1 MDRRR
6 PLQHLPDDARPGGDP
21 PGLRERDHPA
31 VQGRGRLTEPDGR
44 EAERLG
50 AKPPVPGGVK
60 GVLSRAVVDIGPL
73 KRHRDFRLLFGARN
87 ISLFGSGITYVAIP
101 YQVYQLSGSTLLV
114 GLLGIVELVPLLFT
128 ALLGGALADWRDR
141 RRMVLLSELGLA
153 LATGVLLVNSLL
165 PNPQLWVLFVVASV
179 MAGLDGIQRPS
190 LDALVPRLVSR
201 EELPAASA
209 LESFGFNL
217 AEIGGPALAGILIA
231 TVGLPATYG
240 LDIATFAVSLGAL
253 SLMKAATPPAGAEPP
268 SLRRIVEGF
277 RFARSRPELMGTYS
291 VDIVAMFFGMPL
303 ALFPAFAE
311 EFGGPEVLGLLY
323 AAPAHVHRHGVAVV
337 LAASVWGLGVLVFG
351 LAPGLPLALAGLA
364 VAGAGDM
371 VSGIFRTTIWNQTIP
386 DELRG
391 RLAGIE
397 QISYSSGPLLG
408 QVRAGVVGSLAG
420 IRFAAVS
427 GGALCIV
434 GVALTALALPAFWR
448 YDASRS
454 T

>member
-1 MDRRR
+1 
-6 PLQHLPDDARPGGDP
+6 
-21 PGLRERDHPA
+21 
-31 VQGRGRLTEPDGR
+31 
-44 EAERLG
+44 
-50 AKPPVPGGVK
+50 
-60 GVLSRAVVDIGPL
+60 VVDIGPL
-73 KRHRDFRLLFGARN
+73 RRHRDFRLLFGARN
-87 ISLFGSGITYVAIP
+87 ISLFGSGITYVAVP

-114 GLLGIVELVPLLFT
+114 GLLGIVELAPLLFT

-153 LATGVLLVNSLL
+153 LGTGVLLVNSLL
-165 PNPQLWVLFVVASV
+165 PDPQLWVLFVVVSV

-209 LESFGFNL
+209 LDSFGFNI
-217 AEIGGPALAGILIA
+217 AEIGGPALAGVLIA
-231 TVGLPATYG
+231 TIGLPATYG
-240 LDIATFAVSLGAL
+240 LDIATFVVSLAAL
-253 SLMKAATPPAGAEPP
+253 SLMRAATPPAGAEPP

-277 RFARSRPELMGTYS
+277 RFARSRPELVGTYS

-323 AAPAHVHRHGVAVV
+323 AAPAAGALVASATSGWASHVHRHGVAVV

-408 QVRAGVVGSLAG
+408 QVRAGVVGSLGG
-420 IRFAAVS
+420 IRLAAVS
-427 GGALCIV
+427 GGALCVV

-448 YDASRS
+448 YDALRQDAGA
-454 T
+454 

>member
-1 MDRRR
+1 MRR
-6 PLQHLPDDARPGGDP
+6 
-21 PGLRERDHPA
+21 
-31 VQGRGRLTEPDGR
+31 T
-44 EAERLG
+44 LG
-50 AKPPVPGGVK
+50 
-60 GVLSRAVVDIGPL
+60 RAVVDIGPL
-73 KRHRDFRLLFGARN
+73 RRHRDFRLLFGARN

-114 GLLGIVELVPLLFT
+114 GLLGIVELAPLLFT
-128 ALLGGALADWRDR
+128 ALVGGALADWRDR
-141 RRMVLLSELGLA
+141 HRMVLLSELGLA
-153 LATGVLLVNSLL
+153 LATGALLVNSLL
-165 PNPQLWVLFVVASV
+165 PDPQLWVLFVVASV

-209 LESFGFNL
+209 LESFGFNI

-231 TVGLPATYG
+231 TIGLPVTYG
-240 LDIATFAVSLGAL
+240 LDIATFVVSLGAL

-277 RFARSRPELMGTYS
+277 RFARSRPELVGTYS
-291 VDIVAMFFGMPL
+291 VDIAAMFLGMPF

-323 AAPAHVHRHGVAVV
+323 AAPAAGALVASATSGWASHVHRHGVAVV

-386 DELRG
+386 DDLRG

-420 IRFAAVS
+420 IRFSAVS

-448 YDASRS
+448 YDARRQDAVA
-454 T
+454 

>member
-1 MDRRR
+1 
-6 PLQHLPDDARPGGDP
+6 
-21 PGLRERDHPA
+21 
-31 VQGRGRLTEPDGR
+31 
-44 EAERLG
+44 
-50 AKPPVPGGVK
+50 
-60 GVLSRAVVDIGPL
+60 VVDIGPL
-73 KRHRDFRLLFGARN
+73 RRHRDFRLLFGARN
-87 ISLFGSGITYVAIP
+87 ISLFGSGITYVAVP

-114 GLLGIVELVPLLFT
+114 GLLGIVELAPLLFT

-153 LATGVLLVNSLL
+153 LGTGVLLVNALL
-165 PNPQLWVLFVVASV
+165 PDPQLWVLFVVVSV

-190 LDALVPRLVSR
+190 LDALIPRLVSR

-209 LESFGFNL
+209 LDSFGFNI
-217 AEIGGPALAGILIA
+217 AEIGGPALAGVLIA

-240 LDIATFAVSLGAL
+240 LDIATFAVSLAAL
-253 SLMKAATPPAGAEPP
+253 SLMKSATPPAGAEPP

-277 RFARSRPELMGTYS
+277 RFARSRPELVGTYS

-323 AAPAHVHRHGVAVV
+323 AAPAAGALVASATSGWASHVHRHGVAVV

-420 IRFAAVS
+420 IRVSAIS

-448 YDASRS
+448 YDARRQDAGS
-454 T
+454 

>member
-1 MDRRR
+1 
-6 PLQHLPDDARPGGDP
+6 
-21 PGLRERDHPA
+21 
-31 VQGRGRLTEPDGR
+31 
-44 EAERLG
+44 
-50 AKPPVPGGVK
+50 
-60 GVLSRAVVDIGPL
+60 
-73 KRHRDFRLLFGARN
+73 
-87 ISLFGSGITYVAIP
+87 
-101 YQVYQLSGSTLLV
+101 
-114 GLLGIVELVPLLFT
+114 
-128 ALLGGALADWRDR
+128 
-141 RRMVLLSELGLA
+141 MVLLSELGLA
-153 LATGVLLVNSLL
+153 LGAGILLVNSLL
-165 PNPQLWVLFVVASV
+165 PDPQLWVLFVVVSV

-201 EELPAASA
+201 EELPAASS
-209 LESFGFNL
+209 LESFGFNI
-217 AEIGGPALAGILIA
+217 AEIGGPALAGVLIA

-240 LDIATFAVSLGAL
+240 LDIATYAVSLAAL
-253 SLMKAATPPAGAEPP
+253 SLMKAATPAGAEPP

-277 RFARSRPELMGTYS
+277 RFARSRPELVGTYS
-291 VDIVAMFFGMPL
+291 VDIAAMFLGMPF

-311 EFGGPEVLGLLY
+311 ELGGPEVLGLLY
-323 AAPAHVHRHGVAVV
+323 AAPAAGALAASATSGWTSHVHRHGAAVV
-337 LAASVWGLGVLVFG
+337 VAASVWGLGVLVFG

-420 IRFAAVS
+420 IRVSAVS

-448 YDASRS
+448 YDARRRLHCAGSS
-454 T
+454 EVL